1 MAIGVIV
8 NCAEQVGKETDMS
21 NFRFHCPVKI
31 VSGEHALD
39 KLPGEFKQLGAKRPL
54 IVTDAGVAKAGLL
67 DLVQET
73 FDASELGIC
82 GIYDRVPPD
91 SPISAILEIVG
102 LYQQNNCDSL
112 LAIGGGSAIDTAKA
126 AKIKLA
132 DPAIDLMN
140 FKAVLRMVKP
150 TCPLIVIPTTAGT
163 GSEVTSAAVISDPE
177 KGIKMSLITP
187 AMPPNTAI
195 IDPRM
200 TATLPPRLTASTG
213 MDALTH
219 AVEACLGTQK
229 NPISDAVAG
238 QAIAL
243 IAENLVEAVAHGL
256 NLKARLGMANAAT
269 LAGIAFSNSMVTMVH
284 ALGHSLGAVCHVPH
298 GDAMAICLPDA
309 LEFNIDTVGDSLAEL
324 LLPMV
329 GPGIYLQTPP
339 AKRAARFIQ
348 AIRDLRA
355 KLNELSGLPISL
367 KDAGVR
373 DDQLQAVADLSPS
386 DGAAYYNRKKFT
398 AAEALSVLRKM

>member
-1 MAIGVIV
+1 
-8 NCAEQVGKETDMS
+8 MS

-54 IVTDAGVAKAGLL
+54 IVTDGGVAKAGLL
-67 DLVQET
+67 DLVQES

-91 SPISAILEIVG
+91 SPISAIHEIVAQ
-102 LYQQNNCDSL
+102 YQQNHCDSL
-112 LAIGGGSAIDTAKA
+112 LAIGGGSTIDTAKGV
-126 AKIKLA
+126 KIKLA
-132 DPAIDLMN
+132 DPAIDVMN

-163 GSEVTSAAVISDPE
+163 GSEVTSAAVISDPD
-177 KGIKMSLITP
+177 KGIKLSLISP

-238 QAIAL
+238 QAITL
-243 IAENLVEAVAHGL
+243 IAENLVEAVQHGL
-256 NLKARLGMANAAT
+256 NLHARLGMANAAT
-269 LAGIAFSNSMVTMVH
+269 LAGIAFSNSMVTIYRRRFPGRTAAAH
-284 ALGHSLGAVCHVPH
+284 GRRASLPANAAGTARGAIHSGH
-298 GDAMAICLPDA
+298 
-309 LEFNIDTVGDSLAEL
+309 
-324 LLPMV
+324 
-329 GPGIYLQTPP
+329 PGSASKTARVERP
-339 AKRAARFIQ
+339 A
-348 AIRDLRA
+348 
-355 KLNELSGLPISL
+355 
-367 KDAGVR
+367 
-373 DDQLQAVADLSPS
+373 DQLERCRRARRS
-386 DGAAYYNRKKFT
+386 T
-398 AAEALSVLRKM
+398 ASRGRSFAFGRRGLLQSQEVYGGRSAIGSA

>member
-1 MAIGVIV
+1 MAIGAIV

-39 KLPGEFKQLGAKRPL
+39 KLPSEFKQLGAKRPL
-54 IVTDAGVAKAGLL
+54 IVTDAGVARAGLL
-67 DLVQET
+67 DLVQES

-91 SPISAILEIVG
+91 SPISAVLEIVA
-102 LYQQNNCDSL
+102 LYGQNNCDSL

-126 AKIKLA
+126 VKIKLA

-177 KGIKMSLITP
+177 KGIKLSLITP

-219 AVEACLGTQK
+219 AIEACLGTQK

-243 IAENLVEAVAHGL
+243 ISQHLVEAVAHGL

-309 LEFNIDTVGDSLAEL
+309 LEFNIDTIGDSLAEL
-324 LLPMV
+324 LLPMA

-339 AKRAARFIQ
+339 EKRAARFIQ
-348 AIRDLRA
+348 CIRDLRA

>member
-1 MAIGVIV
+1 
-8 NCAEQVGKETDMS
+8 MS

-91 SPISAILEIVG
+91 SPISAILEIVA

-126 AKIKLA
+126 VKIKLA

-177 KGIKMSLITP
+177 KGIKLSLITP

-339 AKRAARFIQ
+339 QKRAARFIQ

>member
-1 MAIGVIV
+1 
-8 NCAEQVGKETDMS
+8 MS
-21 NFRFHCPVKI
+21 NFRFLCPVKI

-39 KLPGEFKQLGAKRPL
+39 KLPSEFKQLGAKR
-54 IVTDAGVAKAGLL
+54 IMVVTDAGVVKAGLL

-73 FDASELGIC
+73 FDASELGVC
-82 GIYDRVPPD
+82 GVYDRVPPD
-91 SPISAILEIVG
+91 SPLSAVLEIVAQ
-102 LYQQNNCDSL
+102 YQQNHCDAL
-112 LAIGGGSAIDTAKA
+112 LAIGGGSAIDTAKGV
-126 AKIKLA
+126 KIKLA

-177 KGIKMSLITP
+177 KGIKLSLITP

-219 AVEACLGTQK
+219 AIEACLGTQK
-229 NPISDAVAG
+229 NPISDALAG
-238 QAIAL
+238 KAIAL
-243 IAENLVEAVAHGL
+243 ISQNLVEAVEHGL

-309 LEFNIDTVGDSLAEL
+309 LEFNIDTVGDALAEL
-324 LLPMV
+324 LLPMAGAEV
-329 GPGIYLQTPP
+329 YLQTPP
-339 AKRAARFIQ
+339 EQRAARFIQ
-348 AIRDLRA
+348 AVRDLRQ
-355 KLNELSGLPISL
+355 KLHDLSGLPVSL
-367 KDAGVR
+367 KDAGVKA
-373 DDQLQAVADLSPS
+373 DQLQAVADLSPA

-398 AAEALSVLRKM
+398 SADALTVLRKM

>member
-1 MAIGVIV
+1 
-8 NCAEQVGKETDMS
+8 MS

-39 KLPGEFKQLGAKRPL
+39 KLPGEFKQLGAKRIL
-54 IVTDAGVAKAGLL
+54 IVTDPGVAKAGLL
-67 DLVQET
+67 DPVQEA

-91 SPISAILEIVG
+91 SPISAILEIVA
-102 LYQQNNCDSL
+102 LFRQSNCDSL

-126 AKIKLA
+126 VKIKLA
-132 DPAIDLMN
+132 DPEIDLMN

-177 KGIKMSLITP
+177 KGIKLSLITP
-187 AMPPNTAI
+187 AMPPNTAV

-219 AVEACLGTQK
+219 AIEACLGTQK

-238 QAIAL
+238 KAIAL
-243 IAENLVEAVAHGL
+243 ISQNLVEAVEHGL
-256 NLKARLGMANAAT
+256 NLKARLRMANAAT

-298 GDAMAICLPDA
+298 GDAMTICLPDG
-309 LEFNIDTVGDSLAEL
+309 LEFNMDTVGDSLADL

-355 KLNELSGLPISL
+355 KLNELSGLPITL

-373 DDQLQAVADLSPS
+373 EDQLQAVADLAPS

>member
-1 MAIGVIV
+1 
-8 NCAEQVGKETDMS
+8 
-21 NFRFHCPVKI
+21 
-31 VSGEHALD
+31 
-39 KLPGEFKQLGAKRPL
+39 
-54 IVTDAGVAKAGLL
+54 
-67 DLVQET
+67 
-73 FDASELGIC
+73 
-82 GIYDRVPPD
+82 
-91 SPISAILEIVG
+91 
-102 LYQQNNCDSL
+102 
-112 LAIGGGSAIDTAKA
+112 
-126 AKIKLA
+126 
-132 DPAIDLMN
+132 
-140 FKAVLRMVKP
+140 
-150 TCPLIVIPTTAGT
+150 
-163 GSEVTSAAVISDPE
+163 
-177 KGIKMSLITP
+177 
-187 AMPPNTAI
+187 
-195 IDPRM
+195 
-200 TATLPPRLTASTG
+200 

>member
-1 MAIGVIV
+1 V
-8 NCAEQVGKETDMS
+8 
-21 NFRFHCPVKI
+21 
-31 VSGEHALD
+31 
-39 KLPGEFKQLGAKRPL
+39 
-54 IVTDAGVAKAGLL
+54 
-67 DLVQET
+67 
-73 FDASELGIC
+73 
-82 GIYDRVPPD
+82 
-91 SPISAILEIVG
+91 LEIVT
-102 LYQQNNCDSL
+102 LFRQNNCDSL
-112 LAIGGGSAIDTAKA
+112 LAIGGGSAIDTAKGV
-126 AKIKLA
+126 KIKLA
-132 DPAIDLMN
+132 DPEIYLMN

-163 GSEVTSAAVISDPE
+163 GSEVTSAAVISDPD
-177 KGIKMSLITP
+177 KGIKLSLITP

-238 QAIAL
+238 KAIAL
-243 IAENLVEAVAHGL
+243 ISQNLVEAVEHGL

-284 ALGHSLGAVCHVPH
+284 ALGHSLGAVAHVPH

-309 LEFNIDTVGDSLAEL
+309 LEFNMDTVGESLADL

-339 AKRAARFIQ
+339 DKRAARFIQ

-373 DDQLQAVADLSPS
+373 EDQLQAVADLSPS

>member
-1 MAIGVIV
+1 
-8 NCAEQVGKETDMS
+8 MS

-54 IVTDAGVAKAGLL
+54 IVTDGGVAKAGLL
-67 DLVQET
+67 DLVQES

-91 SPISAILEIVG
+91 SPISAIHEIVAQ
-102 LYQQNNCDSL
+102 YQQNHCDSL
-112 LAIGGGSAIDTAKA
+112 LAIGGGSAIDTAKGV
-126 AKIKLA
+126 KIKLA
-132 DPAIDLMN
+132 DPAIDVMN

-163 GSEVTSAAVISDPE
+163 GSEVTSAAVISDPD
-177 KGIKMSLITP
+177 KGIKLSLISP

-238 QAIAL
+238 QAITL
-243 IAENLVEAVAHGL
+243 IAENLVEAVQHGL
-256 NLKARLGMANAAT
+256 NLHARLGMANAAT

-284 ALGHSLGAVCHVPH
+284 ALGHSLGAVCHIPH

-324 LLPMV
+324 LLPMAGAQV
-329 GPGIYLQTPP
+329 YLQTPP
-339 AKRAARFIQ
+339 EQRAARFIQ
-348 AIRDLRA
+348 AIRDLRQ
-355 KLNELSGLPISL
+355 KLHELSGLPISL

>member
-8 NCAEQVGKETDMS
+8 NCAERVGKETDMS

-54 IVTDAGVAKAGLL
+54 IVTDAGVARAGLL
-67 DLVQET
+67 DLVQES

-91 SPISAILEIVG
+91 SPISAILEIVA
-102 LYQQNNCDSL
+102 LYEKSNCDAL

-126 AKIKLA
+126 VKIKLA

-177 KGIKMSLITP
+177 KGIKLSLISP

-219 AVEACLGTQK
+219 AIEACLGTQK
-229 NPISDAVAG
+229 NPISDAVAS

-243 IAENLVEAVAHGL
+243 ISQHLVEAVAHGL

-339 AKRAARFIQ
+339 EKRAARFIQ

-367 KDAGVR
+367 KDVGVR
-373 DDQLQAVADLSPS
+373 DDQLHAVADLSPS